1 MQQDPLPT
9 VPTCDLFHMKTPSKD
24 DAPEDE
30 SSDPS
35 AQLDKDHG
43 DEVPLFKHP
52 EGNVEK
58 LIERGRQM
66 GF

>member
-1 MQQDPLPT
+1 MS
-9 VPTCDLFHMKTPSKD
+9 TPSKD
-24 DAPEDE
+24 DAQEEE
-30 SSDPS
+30 SREHP
-35 AQLDKDHG
+35 APPARQDKDHG

-58 LIERGRQM
+58 LVERGRQM